1 MIAFPF
7 DPVDAIMT
15 VMQAAFDPAYGEAW
29 NRRQIGDT
37 LVQET
42 SHFLLLDANGR
53 VPDSVEQTAGF
64 TLSRKVLEEEE
75 LLLIAVIPQA
85 RGLGVGSAL
94 LRQFIATATARGSTR
109 LFLEMRAGNPAEA
122 LYLRHGFEPAGRR
135 INYYRTGTNG
145 PFDAITYA
153 RSSKLE

>member
-1 MIAFPF
+1 MSLPF
-7 DPVDAIMT
+7 DPVDAIMA

-42 SHFLLLDANGR
+42 SHFLLFDANGQ

-75 LLLIAVIPQA
+75 LLLIAVVPQA
-85 RGLGVGSAL
+85 RGRGVGSAL
-94 LRQFIATATARGSTR
+94 LRQFIETATARGSNW

-122 LYLRHGFEPAGRR
+122 LYLRHGFEPVGRR

-145 PFDAITYA
+145 PCDAITYA
-153 RSSKLE
+153 RSGQLE